1 MKILVMG
8 YSGAGKSTVAQIL
21 GRKHHCPVLHLDTV
35 QFRENWQ
42 EREAGEAEKLA
53 EEFLENRSWVIDGN
67 YMGRFSFARRCR
79 EADWIIL
86 LLLPR
91 HICLYRALKRYWQ
104 NRGRVRDSMA
114 AGCEEKMD
122 WEFIRWILWE
132 GRRKEYRNGF
142 RRLAEENCRKT
153 LVCKSARRAAAV
165 ADCLFLEEK
174 GKAPIDNS
182 DNSRYNAT

>member
-8 YSGAGKSTVAQIL
+8 YSGSGKSTLAQAL
-21 GRKHHCPVLHLDTV
+21 GRQYHCPVLHLDAV
-35 QFRENWQ
+35 QFCENWQ

-53 EEFLENRSWVIDGN
+53 EEFLENCSWVIDGS

-104 NRGRVRDSMA
+104 NRGRARDSMA
-114 AGCEEKMD
+114 AGCEEKID

-132 GRRKEYRNGF
+132 GRRKAYRHGF
-142 RRLAEENCRKT
+142 HRVAEENPQKT
-153 LVCKSARRAAAV
+153 LVYTSARRAAAA
-165 ADCLFLEEK
+165 ADRRLPEEK

-182 DNSRYNAT
+182 GNSRYNVT

>member
-86 LLLPR
+86 RLLPR
-91 HICLYRALKRYWQ
+91 HICLYRALKRYW
-104 NRGRVRDSMA
+104 
-114 AGCEEKMD
+114 
-122 WEFIRWILWE
+122 
-132 GRRKEYRNGF
+132 
-142 RRLAEENCRKT
+142 
-153 LVCKSARRAAAV
+153 
-165 ADCLFLEEK
+165 
-174 GKAPIDNS
+174 
-182 DNSRYNAT
+182 